1 MLGSEVSVGQ
11 AAIVCLISMA
21 VIFAVLFLISV
32 MIDIM
37 AAVLKRK
44 KGAAPETPAAAPV
57 PIPAAPAAK
66 NGVNIAV
73 LTAAVAAYL
82 GKGTDEI
89 VVREIRKIQNNE
101 SEWSRSGR
109 TGALRDE

>member
-1 MLGSEVSVGQ
+1 MLGSEVSIGQ
-11 AAIVCLISMA
+11 AAIVCLISMV

-32 MIDIM
+32 MIDIL
-37 AAVLKRK
+37 AAVLKLK
-44 KGAAPETPAAAPV
+44 KGNAPAPV
-57 PIPAAPAAK
+57 VSASSSAVADD
-66 NGVNIAV
+66 GVSIAV

-89 VVREIRKIQNNE
+89 VVREIRKVQNNE

-109 TGALRDE
+109 TDALRNE

>member
-44 KGAAPETPAAAPV
+44 KGAAPETPAAE
-57 PIPAAPAAK
+57 

>member
-57 PIPAAPAAK
+57 PIPAAE

>member
-44 KGAAPETPAAAPV
+44 KGAAPETPGAAPV
-57 PIPAAPAAK
+57 PIPAAPAAE

-73 LTAAVAAYL
+73 LTAACCRLSGQRY
-82 GKGTDEI
+82 GRDRGPRDPK
-89 VVREIRKIQNNE
+89 N
-101 SEWSRSGR
+101 SEQ
-109 TGALRDE
+109 

>member
-57 PIPAAPAAK
+57 AE

>member
-1 MLGSEVSVGQ
+1 MLGNEVSIGQ
-11 AAIVCLISMA
+11 AAIVCLISMV

-32 MIDIM
+32 MIDIL

-44 KGAAPETPAAAPV
+44 KGN
-57 PIPAAPAAK
+57 APAPA
-66 NGVNIAV
+66 VSAPSAAVADDCVSIAV

-89 VVREIRKIQNNE
+89 VVREIRKVQNNE

-109 TGALRDE
+109 TDALRNE